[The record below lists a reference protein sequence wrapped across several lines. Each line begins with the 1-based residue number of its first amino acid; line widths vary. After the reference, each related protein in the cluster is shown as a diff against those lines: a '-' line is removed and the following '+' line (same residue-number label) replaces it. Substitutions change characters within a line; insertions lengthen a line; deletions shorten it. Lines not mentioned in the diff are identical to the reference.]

1 MLTRKQYLAL
11 KALIKCGEVKLR
23 QDAFSANS
31 YKAGVNFPSFENA
44 AKRYDKLKEYIEE
57 VERMVLEY
65 EQHQGKNR
73 KQDDIVIKQEQCQLD
88 L

>member
-11 KALIKCGEVKLR
+11 KALIKCGEAKLR
-23 QDAFSANS
+23 EDAVGANS

-44 AKRYDKLKEYIEE
+44 AKRYDKLKEHIEE

-73 KQDDIVIKQEQCQLD
+73 KQDNTIPEQGQRQFD